1 MHGETSAT
9 GCSILCASCFF
20 LLPVFFL
27 LLRSPSFCHPF
38 FKHFFFSVDITRT
51 IRSLRGFRCDAGGSL
66 VNEQE
71 DSGCPCSGGMHAG
84 AGAGGD
90 ASENVRLFE
99 VHDGVD
105 DRRGWLRGTLKFE
118 DGSLL
123 FTDIESERPEPQI
136 LVSVPHLLFCSDPVD
151 VASLPRF
158 PHGGF
163 VTFQINSIGRCT
175 DDNIL
180 GRSDNRQLIVL
191 VESERD
197 KSLWVRRIND
207 AVAITH
213 FWTNCRVE
221 STATRRTRRAV
232 GDEKYWN
239 RKGMLVSAVS
249 LSCDGY
255 LHVIED
261 LPGPRP
267 PSSRSGASLLRKPPS
282 VWSVRADA
290 IRHYQLC
297 ESPPAAK
304 VFVFV

>member
-1 MHGETSAT
+1 MN
-9 GCSILCASCFF
+9 
-20 LLPVFFL
+20 
-27 LLRSPSFCHPF
+27 
-38 FKHFFFSVDITRT
+38 
-51 IRSLRGFRCDAGGSL
+51 AGVG
-66 VNEQE
+66 V
-71 DSGCPCSGGMHAG
+71 A
-84 AGAGGD
+84 GD

-99 VHDGVD
+99 VHDDVD

-118 DGSLL
+118 DDSLL
-123 FTDIESERPEPQI
+123 FTDVESARPEPQV
-136 LVSVPHLLFCSDPVD
+136 LVRVPHLLFCTEPVD

-163 VTFQINSIGRCT
+163 VAFQINSIGRCT
-175 DDNIL
+175 DDNIF
-180 GRSDNRQLIVL
+180 GSSNNNRQLIVL

-213 FWTNCRVE
+213 FWTNCHVE

-232 GDEKYWN
+232 GDEKYWH

-249 LSCDGY
+249 LSRDGY

-261 LPGPRP
+261 LPGPRSS
-267 PSSRSGASLLRKPPS
+267 SSRSGASLLRKAPS
-282 VWSVRADA
+282 VRSVRADA

-304 VFVFV
+304 VCV